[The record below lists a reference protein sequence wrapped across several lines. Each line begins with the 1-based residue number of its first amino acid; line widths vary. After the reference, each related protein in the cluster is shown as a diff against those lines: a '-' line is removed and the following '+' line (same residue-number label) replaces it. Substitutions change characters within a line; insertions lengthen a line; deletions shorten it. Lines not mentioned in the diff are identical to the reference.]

1 VTPDTW
7 LVVYERDGLF
17 VYVDVGDEPRVDA
30 AVTSWLDS
38 GGSRDSLL
46 DLTLIDGSGYRV
58 IASHVVAW
66 SVSSPE
72 SRLRTIEHSAAMR
85 DEKAATGGDWE
96 DS

>member
-1 VTPDTW
+1 
-7 LVVYERDGLF
+7 VVYERDGG
-17 VYVDVGDEPRVDA
+17 YVCVEVGDEPRIDA

-46 DLTLIDGSGYRV
+46 DLTLIDGSEYRV

-66 SVSSPE
+66 SISSPE
-72 SRLRTIEHSAAMR
+72 SRQRFIEHQAAMR
-85 DEKAATGGDWE
+85 DERAAAGGDWE